1 VSERPGFARI
11 EPRLRSGDPD
21 SDSELAARRDDDLA
35 PPSAE
40 ARRPQRRPAEKA
52 ARKDAGAAPPKQRAT
67 VADEEAPDSDAPARP
82 ADARAGQPEQ
92 KSAQRLQDVQP
103 RRGKGSP
110 AHAAEAQRRLRR
122 RRRLTPLTRRILAVN
137 VLALVIPVVGL
148 LYLGE
153 YRESLIA
160 TELDALTNEAE
171 LFAGA
176 LGTTGV
182 VNDPLGGERL
192 MVETTRHTV
201 RRLVEA
207 SQRRAR
213 LFAPDGTLL
222 ADSNRLMGPGGQVE
236 IEVLDPIRP
245 ASPWESLVADIYDV
259 IVSYVPS
266 RRATPRYVERST
278 QLAKDYPE
286 AERALSGEIN
296 TAVRSDGRGGMVLS
310 VAVPVQRYRQVLGAL
325 LLSTGSQE
333 IDAAV
338 RDVRL
343 DILKV
348 FGVALAI
355 TILMSL
361 YLARTIARPIHRLA
375 DAAERV
381 RHGHGRQTAIPDFT
395 RRRDEIGD
403 LSGAL
408 RDMTE
413 ALWRRMDAIEHFAAD
428 VAHEIKNPLTSLRSA
443 VETVARIEDP
453 TQQKKLMTIILDD
466 VQRLDR
472 LISDISDASRLDAE
486 LSRAE
491 TEPVD
496 IGRML
501 DTLAGVHDA
510 TAMADSPRLELD
522 IARHQ
527 ELGVDGLESRL
538 GQVLRNLI
546 SNAVSFSPPRGL
558 IRLDAARDGDDVR
571 VSVSDEG
578 PGIPPGKLAAIF
590 DRFYSER
597 PAGEKYGTHSGL
609 GLSISKQIV
618 EAHGGTIVA
627 ENCRDAD
634 GGICG
639 ARFVV
644 TLPAS
649 R

>member
-1 VSERPGFARI
+1 MSERPAFARI
-11 EPRLRSGDPD
+11 EPRLREPARESRATDSDLTAKPDTKRGATRAPGDDPGHDEAPELRAEPRRPSLREGQREGQRESPRDAAAEGRARGNDEADPD
-21 SDSELAARRDDDLA
+21 PARQK
-35 PPSAE
+35 S
-40 ARRPQRRPAEKA
+40 RRKSR
-52 ARKDAGAAPPKQRAT
+52 AGAT
-67 VADEEAPDSDAPARP
+67 
-82 ADARAGQPEQ
+82 
-92 KSAQRLQDVQP
+92 
-103 RRGKGSP
+103 
-110 AHAAEAQRRLRR
+110 AHTAEAQRRLRR

-153 YRESLIA
+153 YRENLIA

-176 LGTTGV
+176 LGATGV
-182 VNDPLGGERL
+182 VTDSQGEERL
-192 MVETTRHTV
+192 SAETTRQTV

-207 SQRRAR
+207 SERRAR
-213 LFAPDGTLL
+213 LFAPDGSLL

-236 IEVLDPIRP
+236 IEVLPPIRP
-245 ASPWESLVADIYDV
+245 TSPWESLVTDIYDV

-266 RRATPRYVERST
+266 TRSLPRYREPPVQR
-278 QLAKDYPE
+278 AGDYGE
-286 AERALSGEIN
+286 AERALAGEIS
-296 TAVRSDGRGGMVLS
+296 AEVRSDGRGGMVLS
-310 VAVPVQRYRQVLGAL
+310 VAVPVQRYRQVLGGL
-325 LLSTGSQE
+325 LLSTGSLE

-338 RDVRL
+338 RDVRF

-348 FGVALAI
+348 FGIALAI
-355 TILMSL
+355 TVLLSL

-381 RHGHGRQTAIPDFT
+381 RHGHGRQTEIPHFPN
-395 RRRDEIGD
+395 RRDEIGD
-403 LSGAL
+403 LSSAL
-408 RDMTE
+408 KDMTE
-413 ALWRRMDAIEHFAAD
+413 ALWRRMDAIERFAAD

-453 TQQKKLMTIILDD
+453 VQQKKLMGIILDD

-496 IGRML
+496 MGRVL
-501 DTLAGVHDA
+501 ETLARVHEA
-510 TAMADSPRLELD
+510 TATEDSPRFELD

-527 ELGVDGLESRL
+527 DMVVDGLESRL

-546 SNAVSFSPPRGL
+546 SNAISFSPPGGT
-558 IRLDAARDGDDVR
+558 IRLEAARIGDEVR
-571 VSVSDEG
+571 VTVSDEG

-597 PAGEKYGTHSGL
+597 PASEKFGTHSGL

-618 EAHGGTIVA
+618 EAHGGSIVA
-627 ENCRDAD
+627 ENRSDED
-634 GGICG
+634 GVSG

-644 TLPAS
+644 SLPAS
-649 R
+649 Q

>member
-1 VSERPGFARI
+1 VSERPIARI
-11 EPRLRSGDPD
+11 EPRLRTEDAAP
-21 SDSELAARRDDDLA
+21 ELTARREDALGPRPVRDRPRDE
-35 PPSAE
+35 PPPAK
-40 ARRPQRRPAEKA
+40 RRR
-52 ARKDAGAAPPKQRAT
+52 AGAAPARPTRVLST
-67 VADEEAPDSDAPARP
+67 VPADEDESDDSEGVDIVPATSRRKAAPREEPAKTR
-82 ADARAGQPEQ
+82 ARDKAKPGTV
-92 KSAQRLQDVQP
+92 ST
-103 RRGKGSP
+103 
-110 AHAAEAQRRLRR
+110 AEAQRRLRR

-153 YRESLIA
+153 YRENLIS

-176 LGTTGV
+176 LGATGV
-182 VNDPLGGERL
+182 VTDPTGGEERL
-192 MVETTRHTV
+192 VADTTRHTV

-213 LFAPDGTLL
+213 LFAPDGSLL

-236 IEVLDPIRP
+236 IEVLPPIRA
-245 ASPWESLVADIYDV
+245 ASLWESIVADVYDV

-266 RRATPRYVERST
+266 GRSLQRYVERPT
-278 QLAKDYPE
+278 QVAGDYME
-286 AERALSGEIN
+286 AERALSGETN
-296 TAVRSDGRGGMVLS
+296 SAVRSDGRGGMVLS
-310 VAVPVQRYRQVLGAL
+310 VAVPVQRYRQVLGSL
-325 LLSTGSQE
+325 MLSTGSQE

-348 FGVALAI
+348 FGVAIAI
-355 TILMSL
+355 TILLSL

-381 RHGHGRQTAIPDFT
+381 RHGHGRKTAIPDFSH
-395 RRRDEIGD
+395 RRDEIGD

-413 ALWRRMDAIEHFAAD
+413 ALWRRMDAIETFAAD

-453 TQQKKLMTIILDD
+453 VQQKRLMSIILDD

-491 TEPVD
+491 TETVD

-501 DTLAGVHDA
+501 ETLAGVHQA
-510 TAMADSPRLELD
+510 TATEESPRFVID

-527 ELGVDGLESRL
+527 DLEVDGLESRL

-546 SNAVSFSPPRGL
+546 SNAVSFSPPRGR
-558 IRLDAARDGDDVR
+558 IRLEAAREGGEVQ

-597 PAGEKYGTHSGL
+597 PAGEKFGTHSGL

-618 EAHGGTIVA
+618 EAHGGSIVA
-627 ENCRDAD
+627 ENRYTPD
-634 GGICG
+634 GRIAG

-644 TLPAS
+644 KLPAS

>member
-1 VSERPGFARI
+1 VAESRAR
-11 EPRLRSGDPD
+11 S
-21 SDSELAARRDDDLA
+21 DDDA
-35 PPSAE
+35 SPDP
-40 ARRPQRRPAEKA
+40 ARQKTRRKSGAG
-52 ARKDAGAAPPKQRAT
+52 GAAH
-67 VADEEAPDSDAPARP
+67 S
-82 ADARAGQPEQ
+82 
-92 KSAQRLQDVQP
+92 
-103 RRGKGSP
+103 
-110 AHAAEAQRRLRR
+110 AEAQRRLRR

-176 LGTTGV
+176 LGATGV
-182 VNDPLGGERL
+182 VTDSQGEERL
-192 MVETTRHTV
+192 AAETTRQTV

-207 SQRRAR
+207 SERRAR
-213 LFAPDGTLL
+213 LFAPDGSLL

-236 IEVLDPIRP
+236 IEVLPPIRP
-245 ASPWESLVADIYDV
+245 ASPWESLVTDIYDV
-259 IVSYVPS
+259 VVSYVPS
-266 RRATPRYVERST
+266 TRSLPRYRERPV
-278 QLAKDYPE
+278 QQAKDYIE
-286 AERALSGEIN
+286 ADRALGGEVS
-296 TAVRSDGRGGMVLS
+296 AEVRSDGRGGMVLS

-348 FGVALAI
+348 FGIALAV
-355 TILMSL
+355 TVLLSL

-381 RHGHGRQTAIPDFT
+381 RHGHGRQTAIPHFPH
-395 RRRDEIGD
+395 RRDEIGD
-403 LSGAL
+403 LSSAL
-408 RDMTE
+408 KDMTE
-413 ALWRRMDAIEHFAAD
+413 ALWRRMDAIERFAAD

-453 TQQKKLMTIILDD
+453 AQQKKLMGIILDD

-496 IGRML
+496 MGRVL
-501 DTLAGVHDA
+501 ETLARVHEA
-510 TAMADSPRLELD
+510 TASENSPRFELE

-527 ELGVDGLESRL
+527 DLVVDGLESRL

-546 SNAVSFSPPRGL
+546 SNAISFSPPGGT
-558 IRLDAARDGDDVR
+558 IRLEAARIGDEVR
-571 VSVSDEG
+571 VTVSDEG

-597 PAGEKYGTHSGL
+597 PASEKFGTHSGL

-618 EAHGGTIVA
+618 EAHGGSIVA
-627 ENCRDAD
+627 ENRSDED
-634 GGICG
+634 DTGG

-644 TLPAS
+644 SLPAS
-649 R
+649 P

>member
-1 VSERPGFARI
+1 VSERPAFARI
-11 EPRLRSGDPD
+11 EPRLREAAPESRAADADLTAEP
-21 SDSELAARRDDDLA
+21 AARLGRKRGAKRDPGRNEEPELYAAPRRAPAPEAQRETPREQLAEGRARDDDDA
-35 PPSAE
+35 SADQ
-40 ARRPQRRPAEKA
+40 ARQKNRRKS
-52 ARKDAGAAPPKQRAT
+52 RVGAT
-67 VADEEAPDSDAPARP
+67 
-82 ADARAGQPEQ
+82 
-92 KSAQRLQDVQP
+92 
-103 RRGKGSP
+103 
-110 AHAAEAQRRLRR
+110 AHSAEAQRRLRR

-176 LGTTGV
+176 LGATGV
-182 VNDPLGGERL
+182 VTDSQGEERL
-192 MVETTRHTV
+192 STETTRQTV

-207 SQRRAR
+207 SERRAR
-213 LFAPDGTLL
+213 LFAPDGSLL
-222 ADSNRLMGPGGQVE
+222 ADSNRLTGPGGQVE
-236 IEVLDPIRP
+236 IEVLPPIRP
-245 ASPWESLVADIYDV
+245 ASPWESLVTDIYDV
-259 IVSYVPS
+259 VVSYVPS
-266 RRATPRYVERST
+266 ARSLPRYRERPV
-278 QLAKDYPE
+278 QQAKDYIE
-286 AERALSGEIN
+286 ADRALSGEVS
-296 TAVRSDGRGGMVLS
+296 AEVRSDGRGGMVLS

-348 FGVALAI
+348 FGIALAI
-355 TILMSL
+355 TVLLSL

-381 RHGHGRQTAIPDFT
+381 RHGHGRQTAIPHFPH
-395 RRRDEIGD
+395 RRDEIGD
-403 LSGAL
+403 LSSAL
-408 RDMTE
+408 KDMTE
-413 ALWRRMDAIEHFAAD
+413 ALWRRMDAIERFAAD

-453 TQQKKLMTIILDD
+453 AQQKKLMGIILDD

-496 IGRML
+496 MGRVL
-501 DTLAGVHDA
+501 ETLARVHEA
-510 TAMADSPRLELD
+510 TATENAPRFELD

-527 ELGVDGLESRL
+527 DLVVDGLESRL

-546 SNAVSFSPPRGL
+546 SNAISFSPPGGTIWL
-558 IRLDAARDGDDVR
+558 EAARVGDEVR
-571 VSVSDEG
+571 VTVSDEG

-597 PAGEKYGTHSGL
+597 PAAEKFGTHSGL

-618 EAHGGTIVA
+618 EAHGGSIVA
-627 ENCRDAD
+627 ENREHEDDA
-634 GGICG
+634 GG

-644 TLPAS
+644 SLPAS
-649 R
+649 S